1 MSQATR
7 TRPADRRAQLLDA
20 AAVAFG
26 ARGYAAV
33 SLGDIAAAVGI
44 SAPALYRHVPNKY
57 ALFAEVA
64 QAEMTALLEAA
75 RAVPDPDDLDAVM
88 LAIAGRTVE
97 HRDHGSLYRWEARFL
112 TEADRAR
119 LRGTTRALRA
129 CVARPLTRRRTAT
142 SRVVPEDAD
151 PTLLASAALAV
162 VASVTAH
169 RLVLP
174 DLAERVAR
182 LAAAVATVPLPPDP
196 GPAPAPTREP
206 TWRATLVPSSTRERL
221 LVEAL
226 KAFERHGYLGATMEE
241 IAGAVGLSAPAAY
254 RYVPTKAALLAEAF
268 SRSQVRLDAV
278 VRAALA
284 DVDTADEALPALAA
298 AYVQLWFQQPEVMSV
313 WGAESGHLG
322 DDEREELRAVQ
333 RDHVAVWVALLRE
346 VRPDLDPVDARL
358 RVHAALTVVVD
369 TGRLLRFDR
378 RPGVRAR
385 VVALVLGVL
394 LAP

>member
-1 MSQATR
+1 MSQVTR
-7 TRPADRRAQLLDA
+7 TRPADRRARLLDA
-20 AAVAFG
+20 AAEAFG

-64 QAEMTALLEAA
+64 QGEMAALLDAA
-75 RAVPDPDDLDAVM
+75 RGVPDPGDLDAVL
-88 LAIAGRTVE
+88 LAIAERTVA
-97 HRDHGSLYRWEARFL
+97 HRRHGSLYRWEARFL
-112 TEADRAR
+112 TDEDRAE
-119 LRGTTRALRA
+119 LRATTRALRA
-129 CVARPLTRRRTAT
+129 AVAVPLARRRTAT
-142 SRVVPEDAD
+142 CGAAPDDAD
-151 PTLLASAALAV
+151 TTLLAAAALAV

-174 DLAERVAR
+174 DLAARVTR
-182 LAAAVATVPLPPDP
+182 LAAEVAAVPLPPSP
-196 GPAPAPTREP
+196 GPATGPRREP
-206 TWRATLVPSSTRERL
+206 AWRATLAPSSTRERL

-226 KAFERHGYLGATMEE
+226 RAFERRGYLGATMEE

-278 VRAALA
+278 TRAALA
-284 DVDTADEALPALAA
+284 DVDGADEALPALAA

-322 DDEREELRAVQ
+322 ADEREELRAVQ

-346 VRPDLDPVDARL
+346 VRPDLDAVDARL

-369 TGRLLRFDR
+369 TGRLLRFDP
-378 RPGVRAR
+378 RPAVRAR